1 MVKTLLSSGS
11 VDGSWSLNKSLIL
24 KLKTIL
30 DLDPDPVSKFWNRSR
45 KMWFRPPLVCCKH

>member
-45 KMWFRPPLVCCKH
+45 KM